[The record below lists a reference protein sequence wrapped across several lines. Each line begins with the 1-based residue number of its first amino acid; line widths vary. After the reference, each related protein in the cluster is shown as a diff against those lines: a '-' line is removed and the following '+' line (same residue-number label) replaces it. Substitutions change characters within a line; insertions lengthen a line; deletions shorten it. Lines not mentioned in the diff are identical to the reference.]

1 MAVIGKLVTLVT
13 AKTKPFERGMK
24 RVQSSLGSTIGK
36 MAAFAGAAIGVGTSI
51 ANIRRQFASL
61 DEIAKLNKAV
71 NGSAEN
77 FQRLAFVVGQTTSAS
92 TATLSKSMQIMT
104 RNIGDAK
111 RGTGDAVSAFKL
123 LGIDIDRLS
132 EMQADQQFLVMAQS
146 LSQVE
151 DQALRASLAAD
162 LFGRGAADMLPL
174 LSKNADEITRLASE
188 LDTLG
193 GVASEG
199 QLEDI
204 QAANDAVDKM
214 KKAFDSVFRTI
225 AINLAP
231 IIEKLANF
239 IVDSFKVAGFVVRN
253 WGTIIELQF
262 NKALLAGAKFW
273 NTLKTVFTTTIP
285 LVIKTL
291 SSQIDDLIAGL
302 QSAGLALAALA
313 SGNYASAVTSA
324 GIASKQTK
332 QLRENIAQSI
342 KDGFE
347 AGANRPLTDFERS
360 TQTVIDGLTGKL
372 AEDWRATFAK
382 ASNAFG
388 GDLDKIKDV
397 AGGGVT
403 GSISKDT
410 GPNTAIFKG
419 SAEAAALVA
428 QRTRT
433 PELDESK
440 KQTGFLS
447 TIADALTRTAT
458 ATVETESGV
467 SLDGVM

>member
-1 MAVIGKLVTLVT
+1 
-13 AKTKPFERGMK
+13 
-24 RVQSSLGSTIGK
+24 
-36 MAAFAGAAIGVGTSI
+36 
-51 ANIRRQFASL
+51 
-61 DEIAKLNKAV
+61 
-71 NGSAEN
+71 
-77 FQRLAFVVGQTTSAS
+77 
-92 TATLSKSMQIMT
+92 
-104 RNIGDAK
+104 
-111 RGTGDAVSAFKL
+111 
-123 LGIDIDRLS
+123 
-132 EMQADQQFLVMAQS
+132 
-146 LSQVE
+146 
-151 DQALRASLAAD
+151 
-162 LFGRGAADMLPL
+162 MLPL